1 MNHYLI
7 LASAVIL
14 ASCGESGSPGLSDQ
28 TKTDAINTASKLPND
43 YEKELL
49 VERGNFED
57 ERYKIV
63 AYSHF
68 SIPEKISDD
77 SSFYL
82 KRNLLQVWEKKTNKT
97 FHFQLTDPCSSESKI
112 LISDVTRSLKF
123 EEPVFQLATPDCSDW
138 YISEFVIIKEDSIR
152 KMFEIGDSEPV
163 KLERIDDVT
172 LAGAVKDRDEILGLF
187 QDYPVSIS
195 LRDFKV
201 AIKRPVKQSIGVL
214 TEVLETFQLSGFD
227 TKHSFQLYTL
237 KEGEKLFVDSLFRD
251 TKQVR
256 VIVKDSIPIY
266 CPITEIK
273 GKIQGNTAG

>member
-14 ASCGESGSPGLSDQ
+14 ASCGESRSPGLSDQ
-28 TKTDAINTASKLPND
+28 TKTDTINTASKLPND

-57 ERYKIV
+57 ERYKMV
-63 AYSHF
+63 AYSQF
-68 SIPEKISDD
+68 IIPDKISHD

-82 KRNLLQVWEKKTNKT
+82 KRNLLQVSEKKTNKT

-112 LISDVTRSLKF
+112 LISDVTRSLRF
-123 EEPVFQLATPDCSDW
+123 TEPVFQLATPDCSDW
-138 YISEFVIIKEDSIR
+138 YINEFVVIKDNSIQ
-152 KMFEIGDSEPV
+152 KIFAIGGSEPV
-163 KLERIDDVT
+163 QLERRDEVT
-172 LAGAVKDRDEILGLF
+172 LAGAVKDRDEILGFF
-187 QDYPVSIS
+187 QDYPISVS
-195 LRDFKV
+195 LKDFKV
-201 AIKRPVKQSIGVL
+201 AIKKPVKQSIGVL
-214 TEVLETFQLSGFD
+214 TEALETFQLSGFD

-237 KEGEKLFVDSLFRD
+237 KKGEKLFVDSLFRD

-256 VIVKDSIPIY
+256 LIVKDSIPIY